1 MRQHRYSPLIGTVF
15 SQRQRE
21 KNIFRVDNLKQTHKY
36 NSDREYISINIE
48 RNENQMNKYE
58 TEIPNISNQQ
68 EVASQ
73 GVIINQ
79 SINIIMKNV

>member
-21 KNIFRVDNLKQTHKY
+21 KNIFRVDNLQQTHKY

-58 TEIPNISNQQ
+58 TINPKHHVPKSTNNNQTKIY
-68 EVASQ
+68 
-73 GVIINQ
+73 GVC
-79 SINIIMKNV
+79 M